1 MRARN
6 NTTKNRKN
14 IHCTLVAA
22 ERDDPQNANKTA
34 HQIMIEAFNKHYRA
48 AESLAG
54 WSPRMLITKA
64 EVTRYGLVNWES
76 SMQFGW
82 QDTAPHEGF
91 KLVGYAPTY
100 YAAEN
105 DGDISIW
112 HSTEYYND
120 IAIAHAF
127 GTDGETRVIFN
138 EPDEYGNDVLG
149 YNVWSV
155 LQVTE
160 GYEDTENLP
169 DTFNIPEDNTAHLTP
184 ETALALYD
192 TINHPEYHALNDQET
207 LEEALTSLWRNISD
221 YYAIPG
227 EMHWVDDAEI
237 LWRTKDFLSD
247 VHTAAEKEDS
257 ANLTTITS
265 HHINTITSHPDYE
278 D

>member
-91 KLVGYAPTY
+91 KLVGYAPT
-100 YAAEN
+100 
-105 DGDISIW
+105 
-112 HSTEYYND
+112 
-120 IAIAHAF
+120 
-127 GTDGETRVIFN
+127 
-138 EPDEYGNDVLG
+138 
-149 YNVWSV
+149 
-155 LQVTE
+155 
-160 GYEDTENLP
+160 
-169 DTFNIPEDNTAHLTP
+169 
-184 ETALALYD
+184 
-192 TINHPEYHALNDQET
+192 
-207 LEEALTSLWRNISD
+207 
-221 YYAIPG
+221 
-227 EMHWVDDAEI
+227 
-237 LWRTKDFLSD
+237 
-247 VHTAAEKEDS
+247 DS
-257 ANLTTITS
+257 AEGRFVIEHFDRSIKTIGF
-265 HHINTITSHPDYE
+265 IGLDQPDQLAIVCKAA
-278 D
+278 

>member
-1 MRARN
+1 MRTITPFLYWETL
-6 NTTKNRKN
+6 NTNDGILFIPTN
-14 IHCTLVAA
+14 
-22 ERDDPQNANKTA
+22 NKTDDRMA
-34 HQIMIEAFNKHYRA
+34 VYAIDQVTDTDHATARLRHASFDAPETITLTRINGQLTTTDLADLKAVNIGTRGDAIE
-48 AESLAG
+48 
-54 WSPRMLITKA
+54 
-64 EVTRYGLVNWES
+64 
-76 SMQFGW
+76 
-82 QDTAPHEGF
+82 
-91 KLVGYAPTY
+91 PTY
-100 YAAEN
+100 YAVEN
-105 DGDISIW
+105 DNNISIW
-112 HSTEYYND
+112 YSTEEYND
-120 IAIAHAF
+120 IIIAHTF

-138 EPDEYGNDVLG
+138 EPDEYGDDVLG
-149 YNVWSV
+149 YNIWSV

-160 GYEDTENLP
+160 GYDDTENLP
-169 DTFNIPEDNTAHLTP
+169 DTFNIPEDNTAPLTP

-257 ANLTTITS
+257 ANLTTLTS

>member
-1 MRARN
+1 MRTITPFLYWETLNTN
-6 NTTKNRKN
+6 NGILFIPTN
-14 IHCTLVAA
+14 
-22 ERDDPQNANKTA
+22 NKTDDRMA
-34 HQIMIEAFNKHYRA
+34 IYVIDQVTDTDHATARLRHASFDAPETITLTRINGQLTTTD
-48 AESLAG
+48 LAD
-54 WSPRMLITKA
+54 LKA
-64 EVTRYGLVNWES
+64 VNIGSRE
-76 SMQFGW
+76 
-82 QDTAPHEGF
+82 DTI
-91 KLVGYAPTY
+91 APTY
-100 YAAEN
+100 YAVEN
-105 DGDISIW
+105 DGDITIW
-112 HSTEYYND
+112 HSTEEYND

-149 YNVWSV
+149 YNIWSV

-192 TINHPEYHALNDQET
+192 TINHPEYRTLNDQET

-227 EMHWVDDAEI
+227 EMYWVADAEI
-237 LWRTKDFLSD
+237 LWRAEEYLTA
-247 VHTAAEKEDS
+247 VHNTANKEGCINL
-257 ANLTTITS
+257 ANLTR

-278 D
+278 

>member
-1 MRARN
+1 MRTITPFLYWETL
-6 NTTKNRKN
+6 NTNDG
-14 IHCTLVAA
+14 ILLI
-22 ERDDPQNANKTA
+22 PANKDADDRMAIYAINQVTDTDHATA
-34 HQIMIEAFNKHYRA
+34 RLRHASFDAPETINLTRINGQLTTTD
-48 AESLAG
+48 LAD
-54 WSPRMLITKA
+54 LKA
-64 EVTRYGLVNWES
+64 VNIGTRE
-76 SMQFGW
+76 
-82 QDTAPHEGF
+82 DTI
-91 KLVGYAPTY
+91 APTY
-100 YAAEN
+100 YAVEN
-105 DGDISIW
+105 DGDITIW
-112 HSTEYYND
+112 HSTECYND